1 MGKNDFLT
9 ACAPTQAIERLD
21 LSTVSNEK
29 NGIEEVVS
37 KADEAQSAEEVTT
50 RYDLYQYVWTWV
62 HDTANFRW
70 TYNPPS
76 LATEADKILAI
87 FRELYAA
94 EPVHTL
100 EIKKDC
106 LRRAYWDVYRSDYI
120 SFSDLEIYLMMKALE
135 FLMTA
140 TRFKKMMKAA
150 GADIDEDEGA
160 WLEGW
165 NIASHFVLYGSEA
178 VMKFRR
184 SRKNN
189 PLLFDEDVMEP
200 FFETKRIKELID
212 CSNPYYMESLL
223 AYPDFDVQEKEREL
237 NKRWLECRLI

>member
-1 MGKNDFLT
+1 MEKSDFLT
-9 ACAPTQAIERLD
+9 ACAPTRAIERLD

-62 HDTANFRW
+62 HDTANFHW
-70 TYNPPS
+70 SYNPPS
-76 LATEADKILAI
+76 LATEAERILAV
-87 FRELYAA
+87 FRALYAA

-100 EIKKDC
+100 EIKKEC
-106 LRRAYWDVYRSDYI
+106 LRRAYWEACRSDYI
-120 SFSDLEIYLMMKALE
+120 SFSALEIYLMKEALE
-135 FLMTA
+135 FMMTSS
-140 TRFKKMMKAA
+140 RFKKMMKAA

-189 PLLFDEDVMEP
+189 PLLFDDDVYEP
-200 FFETKRIKELID
+200 FFETKRIKEVID
-212 CSNPYYMESLL
+212 SSNPYYMESLL